1 VKWLSDPKNPGNK
14 KFDLYFGAPLQ
25 AGQQWQGI
33 ALAIPAF
40 QGGAP
45 VNESIAVWCD
55 IAKALRDGRTTDF
68 NRIIS
73 DYDRKVTAHPPVG
86 GEKAGFET
94 FFNRFDPFLICMV
107 LYVGVFLF
115 AVVSWLGFRRPLVR
129 TAVAV
134 ALLSLLVHS
143 FGLLARMYIS
153 GRPPVTSLY
162 SAAVFIGWGS
172 VILCLFLELLYRN
185 GIGAAG
191 AGILGFASLLVA
203 GGLYLQGA
211 DQLGQLQAVL
221 DTNFWLATHVV
232 TITLGYATMF
242 VAGLLGTAYV
252 IGGMFTNS
260 LSPDTRKT
268 LGKMTYGIVC
278 FAMLLS
284 FVGTILGGIW
294 ADQSWGRFWGWDPK
308 ENGAILIVLWNAIF
322 LHARW
327 CGLVRERGMAVLA
340 IFGNIVT
347 AWSMFGTNMLGVGLH
362 SYGFMEAAMP
372 WVKGYVMFQV
382 LVMILGCLPLS
393 LWRSFAAPEP
403 ATR

>member
-1 VKWLSDPKNPGNK
+1 M
-14 KFDLYFGAPLQ
+14 
-25 AGQQWQGI
+25 
-33 ALAIPAF
+33 
-40 QGGAP
+40 
-45 VNESIAVWCD
+45 NESIGVWCD

-68 NRIIS
+68 NRIVS

-115 AVVSWLGFRRPLVR
+115 AVLSWLGFRRPLVR

-134 ALLSLLVHS
+134 ALLSLLVHT

-153 GRPPVTSLY
+153 GRPPVTNLY
-162 SAAVFIGWGS
+162 SSAVFIGWGVGRPVPVPRAALPQRHRRRGGRHRS
-172 VILCLFLELLYRN
+172 VSPRCSSPADCTCR
-185 GIGAAG
+185 AATDG
-191 AGILGFASLLVA
+191 E
-203 GGLYLQGA
+203 
-211 DQLGQLQAVL
+211 LQAVL

-242 VAGLLGTAYV
+242 VAGLLGIAY
-252 IGGMFTNS
+252 ILGGMFTNS
-260 LSPDTRKT
+260 LSADTRKT
-268 LGKMTYGIVC
+268 LGRMIYGIVC

-284 FVGTILGGIW
+284 FVGTVLGGIW

-308 ENGAILIVLWNAIF
+308 ENGAVLIVLWNALI

-327 CGLVRERGMAVLA
+327 GGLVRERGMAVLA

-347 AWSMFGTNMLGVGLH
+347 AWSLFGTNMLGVGLH

-393 LWRSFAAPEP
+393 LWRSFARPRPQPDSE
-403 ATR
+403 TRRLDQSENALGPKGPRAFSFHGTG